1 MIGILRVDETYKIA
15 NALKEMESTGDINAN
30 KKIIIELLQQHGV
43 DNFLDVNYMVSVFNA
58 YANILNLYSE
68 VVQVFDD
75 NLKDMPIIDTTLP
88 KNMGRYNL
96 LNPKI
101 SAFTNSIK
109 DVIVREHIIQN
120 LKNIYNPF

>member
-1 MIGILRVDETYKIA
+1 MIGILRVDETDKIA
-15 NALKEMESTGDINAN
+15 NALKEMESTGDIIAN
-30 KKIIIELLQQHGV
+30 KKIIIDLLQQHGV

-68 VVQVFDD
+68 VVQIFDD

-88 KNMGRYNL
+88 QNMDRYNL
-96 LNPKI
+96 VKPKI

-109 DVIVREHIIQN
+109 DGIAREHIIQN

>member
-1 MIGILRVDETYKIA
+1 
-15 NALKEMESTGDINAN
+15 MESTGDINAN

-43 DNFLDVNYMVSVFNA
+43 DNFLDVNYMVLVFNA

-68 VVQVFDD
+68 VVQVFDN
-75 NLKDMPIIDTTLP
+75 NLKDMPRIDTTLP

-96 LNPKI
+96 LKPKI

-120 LKNIYNPF
+120 LKNIYNQF

>member
-1 MIGILRVDETYKIA
+1 MIGILRVDETDKIA
-15 NALKEMESTGDINAN
+15 NALKEMESTGDIIAN
-30 KKIIIELLQQHGV
+30 KKIIIDLLQQHGV

-68 VVQVFDD
+68 VVQIFDD

-88 KNMGRYNL
+88 QNMGRYNL
-96 LNPKI
+96 LKPKI

>member
-1 MIGILRVDETYKIA
+1 MIGILRVDETDKIA

-43 DNFLDVNYMVSVFNA
+43 DNFLDVNYMVLVFNA

-68 VVQVFDD
+68 VVQVFDN
-75 NLKDMPIIDTTLP
+75 NLKDMPRIDTTLP

-96 LNPKI
+96 LKPKI